1 MPHIDY
7 FRNIIGQDL
16 AIQILKSAV
25 SKKQLAPAYLF
36 SGAEGVGRKKTAKE
50 FIEILINSKSSRED
64 IRRKI
69 ETLNHPDLI
78 WVEPSYKYQGS
89 EISKSQAKLDNII
102 TKAPPQIRLNQIKK
116 IIEFLG
122 RKPLEATK
130 GIVIIEDIETMNESA
145 SNALLKTLEEPK
157 EGLFIL
163 ITSRLDQL
171 LPTIRSRC
179 QLIPFKRLND
189 AQVKKIINEFND
201 IKDIS
206 KMKNQNFSELIDFAN
221 GSPGLYIENFKYW
234 INIPSSIKDQLN
246 HKLTDHIEALKLAK
260 EITQEL
266 SIEEQLWLINFQQ
279 NVIWKKNYDK
289 NAVRNLDE
297 LRKHIISFVQPRL
310 AWEIA
315 LLNINFKSLN

>member
-1 MPHIDY
+1 MSQNDY
-7 FRNIIGQDL
+7 FSNIIGQDL
-16 AIQILKSAV
+16 AIQILKSVV
-25 SKKQLAPAYLF
+25 SKRYFAPAYLF
-36 SGAEGVGRKKTAKE
+36 SGPKGVGRKTTAKA
-50 FIEILINSKSSRED
+50 FIERLINSENSREGTK
-64 IRRKI
+64 RKI
-69 ETLNHPDLI
+69 ENLNHPDLM
-78 WVEPSYKYQGS
+78 WVEPLYTYQGS
-89 EISKSQAKLDNII
+89 QISKSQAKLEKII

-122 RKPLEATK
+122 KKPLEAQK

-145 SNALLKTLEEPK
+145 ANGLLKTLEEPK

-163 ITSRLDQL
+163 ITNRPDKILE
-171 LPTIRSRC
+171 TISSRC
-179 QLIPFKRLND
+179 HLIPFKRLND
-189 AQVKKIINEFND
+189 DQLKKIINEFSDKAD
-201 IKDIS
+201 ITE
-206 KMKNQNFSELIDFAN
+206 MKNQNIAELIDFAN

-246 HKLTDHIEALKLAK
+246 SKLTDHIEALKLAK

-289 NAVRNLDE
+289 EAVKNLDQ
-297 LRKHIISFVQPRL
+297 LRKHLMSFVQPRL

-315 LLNINFKSLN
+315 LLNINFNN